1 MVDLSKKEEPAP
13 KKPEALPPKPSPP
26 SQPPQPSKPA
36 KKPSLS
42 FGELELGGASAD
54 SPELELAAAGE
65 EPAAPKPPPAPP
77 VEPRPAERE
86 PPPMREPSKEYVPY
100 VPKRSY
106 GRQIKIILIIV
117 LALAAIGGGIYGFL
131 KWRESVEAAEAAEKA
146 KIESSS
152 RDSLMDD
159 TFKKE
164 KFK

>member
-1 MVDLSKKEEPAP
+1 MSEDPLAEPAAPPMVDLSKKEEPAP
-13 KKPEALPPKPSPP
+13 LAQTPQAAPPLERPLDPKP
-26 SQPPQPSKPA
+26 
-36 KKPSLS
+36 L
-42 FGELELGGASAD
+42 
-54 SPELELAAAGE
+54 
-65 EPAAPKPPPAPP
+65 
-77 VEPRPAERE
+77 
-86 PPPMREPSKEYVPY
+86 PMRDPSKEYVPY

-106 GRQIKIILIIV
+106 GRQIKIFLLVVLI
-117 LALAAIGGGIYGFL
+117 LAAIGGGIYGFI